1 MAHEINNS
9 DRFGEVRVNGKR
21 AWHGLGV
28 EIADGLSAVEGFKAI
43 GLDWK
48 TELLPV
54 YAERLTMDGIERI
67 EAKEHKLHV
76 RADNREVLGMVSDG
90 YAKIDNLELA
100 QFADGIMGDDMA
112 GVLETAGSLYSG
124 KRVFALIRLPQTI
137 VAARGDELA
146 QYLAISNGHGGTA
159 AFAAY
164 PTSVRIVCANTLR
177 MSEREISRGARFM
190 HTGDMQS
197 KLKTSQMLL
206 GFAAKE
212 FKKLEEQVTAMA
224 RKMLTADQVKQ
235 FMHAAFEAAFP
246 APAGQDP
253 DTMAKWLAKRDE
265 TFVDWR
271 VLFENERNAM
281 ASIRGSLWAAFN
293 TVTEWHDHGR
303 GRFTTNSDGR
313 VHSNLFGVSH
323 VAKAKTMKLAL
334 SLV

>member
-1 MAHEINNS
+1 MREP
-9 DRFGEVRVNGKR
+9 
-21 AWHGLGV
+21 
-28 EIADGLSAVEGFKAI
+28 AI
-43 GLDWK
+43 
-48 TELLPV
+48 
-54 YAERLTMDGIERI
+54 
-67 EAKEHKLHV
+67 LHV
-76 RADNREVLGMVSDG
+76 RSDNREVLGMVSDG
-90 YAKIDNLELA
+90 YSKIDNQQLA
-100 QFADGIMGDDMA
+100 EFADSIMGDDAA

-124 KRVFALIRLPQTI
+124 KRVFALIRMPKTI

-190 HTGDMQS
+190 HTGDMAS
-197 KLKTSQMLL
+197 KLKTAKMLL
-206 GFAAKE
+206 GFAASE

-224 RKMLTADQVKQ
+224 RKTLTADQVKQ

-246 APAGQDP
+246 MPAGQDP
-253 DTMAKWLAKRDE
+253 DTMAKWTAKREE
-265 TFVDWR
+265 TFAEWR
-271 VLFENERNAM
+271 VLFNNEKNAM
-281 ASIRGSLWAAFN
+281 ASIRGSVWAAFN

-303 GRFTTNSDGR
+303 GRFGAVADSDAR

-323 VAKAKTMKLAL
+323 VAKAKTLKLAL